1 MLLDV
6 EVVALLLFG
15 CGGSGVAWLGRRAL
29 GLFGAELQLDF
40 DQVVVAV
47 ESGARE
53 GVNVVYDVPPI
64 FVYNSVI

>member
-1 MLLDV
+1 M
-6 EVVALLLFG
+6 AR
-15 CGGSGVAWLGRRAL
+15 LGRCAL
-29 GLFGAELQLDF
+29 GLFGPELQLDF

-53 GVNVVYDVPPI
+53 GVNVVYDVPKI

>member
-1 MLLDV
+1 MFDV
-6 EVVALLLFG
+6 EVVALFLFCCG
-15 CGGSGVAWLGRRAL
+15 CSGVAGFWWCAI

-53 GVNVVYDVPPI
+53 GVNVVYDVPKI